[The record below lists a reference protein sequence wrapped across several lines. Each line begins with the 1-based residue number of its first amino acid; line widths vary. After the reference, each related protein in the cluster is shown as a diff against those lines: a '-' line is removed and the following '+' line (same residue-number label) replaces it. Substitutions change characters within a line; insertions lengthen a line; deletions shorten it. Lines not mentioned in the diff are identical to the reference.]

1 MELVNVLFVA
11 AIAVVSGGVAWWL
24 HRSRLA
30 AMRRALQ
37 DAQDSRLD
45 LAATAA
51 ALHRRL
57 AEADLAL
64 SRVPG
69 QQGYQAGGNDA
80 QERRAALERALAAA
94 APAPESWEDTHPAT
108 VPGFMPT
115 QPADYDVPP
124 LPRR

>member
-1 MELVNVLFVA
+1 MELVNALFVA

-57 AEADLAL
+57 AEADQAL
-64 SRVPG
+64 SRLPAPG
-69 QQGYQAGGNDA
+69 SDA

-94 APAPESWEDTHPAT
+94 APAPESWEDTHPVT

-115 QPADYDVPP
+115 QPAEFDDQP